1 MLGNQGIYLF
11 SDIVSI
17 VNIFQFL
24 TPRTTK
30 VSDEKGYGLEWRD
43 KGDRDEKAQS
53 ENSDR

>member
-30 VSDEKGYGLEWRD
+30 VSDEKGCGLEWRD